1 MNDCLKL
8 KEIHVILLL
17 NITLGF
23 LESNLLNRNLQ
34 LHKQYRSH

>member
-34 LHKQYRSH
+34 LYKQYRSH